1 MAAPKIAS
9 LATDTEKQKTKQKT
23 NMINIR
29 SRHFAK
35 QGRKKAHT
43 HKKKKEKKRAN
54 KEKTSLEVLS
64 ATSTH
69 KGAPKTSYKH
79 DNKDLSRLR

>member
-1 MAAPKIAS
+1 
-9 LATDTEKQKTKQKT
+9 
-23 NMINIR
+23 MINIR

-35 QGRKKAHT
+35 QRRKKAH
-43 HKKKKEKKRAN
+43 KKKKKKRAN